1 MKKLII
7 IVTVLYFMC
16 LIIGH
21 NLFKMQKQI
30 LANRINAINTVVE

>member
-7 IVTVLYFMC
+7 IVAVVVCMC

-21 NLFKMQKQI
+21 NIFKIQKQI
-30 LANRINAINTVVE
+30 IANRINAINTVVE